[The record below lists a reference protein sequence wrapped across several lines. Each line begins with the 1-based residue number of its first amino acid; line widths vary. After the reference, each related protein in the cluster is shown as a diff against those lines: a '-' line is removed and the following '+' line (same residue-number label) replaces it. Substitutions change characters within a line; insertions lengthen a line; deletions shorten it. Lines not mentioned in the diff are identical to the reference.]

1 MQFNL
6 VSNITKPLYFDM
18 EREYKDVDITFSAR
32 TTHFLNNF
40 H

>member
-1 MQFNL
+1 
-6 VSNITKPLYFDM
+6 M
-18 EREYKDVDITFSAR
+18 EREYKNVDIKFSAR